1 MKIYL
6 AGNTPDRERE
16 EKILLQKNLTRK
28 RLLAFHY
35 LLCDKN
41 VKLMFD
47 LWTNENKLCR
57 NSRN

>member
-16 EKILLQKNLTRK
+16 EVVLLKKGLTQK

-35 LLCDKN
+35 LICDPSVRK
-41 VKLMFD
+41 MFD
-47 LWTNENKLCR
+47 LWK
-57 NSRN
+57 SQK